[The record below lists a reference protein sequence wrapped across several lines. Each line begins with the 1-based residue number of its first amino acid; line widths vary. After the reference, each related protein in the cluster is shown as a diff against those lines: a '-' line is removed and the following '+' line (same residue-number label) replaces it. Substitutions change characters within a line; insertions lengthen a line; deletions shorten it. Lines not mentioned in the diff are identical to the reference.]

1 MYQNMIEKEDA
12 TKILQTIAENLL
24 SVAGNKSNFHKLPD
38 NFWGYYA
45 KGHDKKGKFGVI
57 VTYSE
62 QGTDVEDLLAMY
74 QNWADKNKKDS

>member
-1 MYQNMIEKEDA
+1 MIEKEDA
-12 TKILQTIAENLL
+12 VKVLQTVAENLL
-24 SVAGNKSNFHKLPD
+24 GVAGNPTNFQRLPD

-62 QGTDVEDLLAMY
+62 QGSDIENLLTMY
-74 QNWADKNKKDS
+74 RDWADKNKKDSS

>member
-74 QNWADKNKKDS
+74 RNWADKNKKDS

>member
-62 QGTDVEDLLAMY
+62 QGTDVEDLLVMY
-74 QNWADKNKKDS
+74 RNWADKNKKDS